1 MSFIPFTEK
10 IIKKIG
16 ICSDRIRI
24 RIPGRGSADPDPHQ
38 NEADPKHWLLPLHYT
53 SLCFVILQFLHY
65 FLEVFFPQP
74 KA

>member
-24 RIPGRGSADPDPHQ
+24 RNPGRGSADPDPHQ
-38 NEADPKHWLLPLHYT
+38 NEADPKHWPYT

-65 FLEVFFPQP
+65 FLEVFFSPNP
-74 KA
+74 KLKT